1 MRLIAPAAT
10 ARRDGATGL
19 GTIIM
24 TTAGRRLAE
33 DGLAQARQAYERY
46 AEAGEI
52 ALNAFETTTGR
63 MVASLRTLA
72 GTGQAQAT
80 LGGAPAN
87 DYEAAA
93 GRSWAGLRQI
103 TQRVLVATDANMRA
117 GFDHAE
123 SLIRARDAREAAE
136 LQAAYLR
143 AQTARFAEQMLDLQ
157 KTATRVARSLAAG
170 TAQGTADG
178 ARGTERP

>member
-1 MRLIAPAAT
+1 
-10 ARRDGATGL
+10 
-19 GTIIM
+19 M

-33 DGLAQARQAYERY
+33 DGIARAREAYERY

-63 MVASLRTLA
+63 VVANLRTLA
-72 GTGQAQAT
+72 GTGQPDAT

-123 SLIRARDAREAAE
+123 SLIRAQDPREAIE

-143 AQTARFAEQMLDLQ
+143 AQAARFAEQMFDLQ
-157 KTATRVARSLAAG
+157 KTATRVAQSMAAATAQGTTQG
-170 TAQGTADG
+170 TAQGTTDG